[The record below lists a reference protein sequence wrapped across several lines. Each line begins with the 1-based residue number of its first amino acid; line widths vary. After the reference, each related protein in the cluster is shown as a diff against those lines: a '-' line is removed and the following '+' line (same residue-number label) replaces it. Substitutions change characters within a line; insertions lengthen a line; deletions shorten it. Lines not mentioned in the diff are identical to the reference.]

1 MEKEEK
7 EKRQSRINSWF
18 AVHVKGDIRI
28 VQNLKLL
35 KKKIT
40 EVSHPIIPFTF
51 FLNHIGNF

>member
-28 VQNLKLL
+28 VQNLKLTTNEL
-35 KKKIT
+35 LVNQT
-40 EVSHPIIPFTF
+40 
-51 FLNHIGNF
+51 